1 MARFHSDD
9 DQLPALRRVLI
20 GVALVIMFLLFLV
33 WRIDNPR
40 VERLRTSVIDAVVPN
55 MEWALVPVT
64 NGSRMLDDF
73 ESYARVYEQNQELR
87 RELQQMQAWREAA
100 LQLEQENA
108 QLRDLNNVR
117 LDPELSF
124 VTGVVT
130 ADSGSS
136 FRRSVVL
143 NIGSEDTIQDGW
155 AAMDGL
161 GLVGRIA
168 GVSPRTSRV
177 LLLTDNASMVPV
189 RIQPSGQTAILTGD
203 SSSAPV
209 LEFVETPEQV
219 RPGDRIISSGDGKVF
234 PDGLLVGQVT
244 LDRDGRLRARLAAD
258 FERLDFL
265 RVLRATPRASIGEAA
280 PLIAPQAPAAPPD
293 ETPTETLGETAGTSD
308 G

>member
-1 MARFHSDD
+1 M
-9 DQLPALRRVLI
+9 LRRILL
-20 GVALVIMFLLFLV
+20 GTALLFTFLLFLI

-40 VERLRTSVIDAVVPN
+40 VERLRTAVIDAVIPN

-124 VTGVVT
+124 VTGVVA

-143 NIGSEDTIQDGW
+143 NIGSDDTVKDGW
-155 AAMDGL
+155 ATMDGL

-203 SSSAPV
+203 STATPV
-209 LEFVETPEQV
+209 LEFIETPEQV
-219 RPGDRIISSGDGKVF
+219 RPGDRIVTTGDGKVF
-234 PDGLLVGQVT
+234 PDGLLVGQVS

-265 RVLRATPRASIGEAA
+265 RVLRANPRAAIGEAA
-280 PLIAPQAPAAPPD
+280 PLIAPQTPPEPSTDTPSEAPAPD
-293 ETPTETLGETAGTSD
+293 AQD

>member
-1 MARFHSDD
+1 M
-9 DQLPALRRVLI
+9 LRRILL
-20 GVALVIMFLLFLV
+20 GTALLFVFLLFLI

-40 VERLRTSVIDAVVPN
+40 VERLRTAVIDAVIPN

-124 VTGVVT
+124 VTGVVA

-143 NIGSEDTIQDGW
+143 NIGADDTVKDGW
-155 AAMDGL
+155 ATMDGL

-203 SSSAPV
+203 STSTPV
-209 LEFVETPEQV
+209 LEFIETPEQV
-219 RPGDRIISSGDGKVF
+219 RPGDRIVTTGDGKVF
-234 PDGLLVGQVT
+234 PDGLLVGQVS

-265 RVLRATPRASIGEAA
+265 RVLRANPRSAIGDAA
-280 PLIAPQAPAAPPD
+280 PLIAPQAPPEQPADAAPEGPL
-293 ETPTETLGETAGTSD
+293 TD
-308 G
+308 GQDG